1 MNHRILEE
9 VRACSLLLELVTM
22 SSSGADVCHFQPQV
36 ISCHHYLAIYGL
48 VEERQVND
56 LSSVDQDLGV

>member
-1 MNHRILEE
+1 MNHRVLEE

-48 VEERQVND
+48 VEERQA
-56 LSSVDQDLGV
+56 LL